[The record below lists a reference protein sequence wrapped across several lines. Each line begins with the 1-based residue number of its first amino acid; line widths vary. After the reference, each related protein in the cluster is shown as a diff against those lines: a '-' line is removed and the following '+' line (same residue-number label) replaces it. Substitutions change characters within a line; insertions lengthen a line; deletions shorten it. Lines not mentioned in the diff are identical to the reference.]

1 MTDPGSVLDIPALG
15 LRAEVRHSDAEL
27 FEFDVV
33 GHPRGFITQA
43 HVHEC
48 QTERH
53 EVIEGA
59 MRLVIDGEEHV
70 LRAGETMEVPAGTP
84 HRQMP
89 ADDAD
94 SRVRVQLRPAG
105 DVAGFMARL
114 AELSA
119 SGGFNRWGYPRPLAG
134 AALVRDFGEEGHAA
148 KPPVAVQRAL
158 SKAILYVA
166 SSEYEFV
173 DEWDV
178 AAPPAA
184 VYDALA
190 DARTYPQWWR
200 PVYVDVE
207 ADGPPAVGAVSH
219 HRFKGRLPYELKV
232 RSRITR
238 HDPPHVVSTDV
249 DGDLRGQGTWTLT
262 PTEHGTHVRFDWR
275 VFADRPLL
283 RLLKPIARPALSANH
298 AWAIARAMQGLE
310 AYAQARSR
318 SQNAAIA

>member
-1 MTDPGSVLDIPALG
+1 MTVHEIPALG
-15 LRAEVRHSDAEL
+15 LRVEVRHSDAER

-33 GHPRGFITQA
+33 GRARGFLTAA
-43 HVHEC
+43 HVHEV

-59 MRLVIDGEEHV
+59 MRLVLDGDEHV
-70 LRAGETMEVPAGTP
+70 LRAGESMDVPSGTP
-84 HRQMP
+84 HRQLP
-89 ADDAD
+89 AGDGP

-105 DVAGFMARL
+105 DAEGFLTRL

-134 AALVRDFGEEGHAA
+134 AALVRDFAHEGHAA
-148 KPPVAVQRAL
+148 HPPVRVQRAL
-158 SKAILYVA
+158 SRAILYVA

-178 AAPPAA
+178 AAPPEA

-190 DARTYPQWWR
+190 DARTYPRWWR
-200 PVYVDVE
+200 PTYLDVQ
-207 ADGPPAVGAVSH
+207 ADGPPAVGAVSR
-219 HRFKGRLPYELKV
+219 HRFKGRLPYVLKV

-238 HDPPHVVSTDV
+238 HEPPHVVSTEV

-262 PTEHGTHVRFDWR
+262 QTDAGTHVRFDWR

-283 RLLKPIARPALSANH
+283 RLLTPIARPAFRANH
-298 AWAIARAMQGLE
+298 AWAIARAMEGLE
-310 AYAQARSR
+310 PYAAARSR
-318 SQNAAIA
+318 SQNAAMA